1 LKMSETA
8 ADLPVALSV
17 VSSFRDLPVH
27 AETVVMGEIGLTGDI
42 RRVPHARRRIQEAA
56 KLGFKR
62 FIIPEGNRDDIDVK
76 KYDILCVK
84 TVKEAIEKAFKT

>member
-1 LKMSETA
+1 MSETA

-42 RRVPHARRRIQEAA
+42 RRVPHARRRIQEAD

-84 TVKEAIEKAFKT
+84 TVKEAIEKAFKI